1 MNTQPPFKTALA
13 FWIKLGWISFGG
25 PSGQIALMHREL
37 VDRKKWIGESTFLH
51 GLNFA
56 MLLPGPE
63 AHQLATYLGWKLHG
77 WRGALAAGGGFIL
90 PAAGLLWGLS
100 WLYVTAGKVHWVQ
113 GALEGLKACV
123 LAIVLHAVF
132 KLGTRTMKTPFSWV
146 LAGCAWA
153 GLAWAGFPYPAL
165 ILAAALAGAL
175 VGRWNP
181 GWLPPAKPHG
191 DTPPPTS
198 GGWRMATGHLGGVL
212 LAGAALWLAPTLLAW
227 AVFGSSHL
235 FTSLGLFFSKAA
247 LVTFGGAYA
256 VLPYVAQQAVETH
269 GWLSPAQ
276 MMDGLGLAETT
287 PGPLIM
293 VLQFVGFVA
302 AWQNPAPFNPLLAA
316 TLGAALT
323 TWATFVPSFIFIL
336 AGAPF
341 IERLPQIRLLFHAL
355 SAITAAVVGVI
366 LHLTWWFGWTVLF
379 PEGRPDPAAFVIM
392 GVCLVGLVRW
402 NWNLLAVIAG
412 SGAAGV
418 LVHFLFPV

>member
-56 MLLPGPE
+56 MLLPGPK

-100 WLYVTAGKVHWVQ
+100 WLYVTAGKVPWVQ

-165 ILAAALAGAL
+165 ILAAA
-175 VGRWNP
+175 
-181 GWLPPAKPHG
+181 
-191 DTPPPTS
+191 
-198 GGWRMATGHLGGVL
+198 
-212 LAGAALWLAPTLLAW
+212 
-227 AVFGSSHL
+227 
-235 FTSLGLFFSKAA
+235 
-247 LVTFGGAYA
+247 
-256 VLPYVAQQAVETH
+256 
-269 GWLSPAQ
+269 
-276 MMDGLGLAETT
+276 
-287 PGPLIM
+287 
-293 VLQFVGFVA
+293 
-302 AWQNPAPFNPLLAA
+302 
-316 TLGAALT
+316 
-323 TWATFVPSFIFIL
+323 
-336 AGAPF
+336 
-341 IERLPQIRLLFHAL
+341 
-355 SAITAAVVGVI
+355 VVGVI

-379 PEGRPDPAAFVIM
+379 PEGQPDPAAFVIM